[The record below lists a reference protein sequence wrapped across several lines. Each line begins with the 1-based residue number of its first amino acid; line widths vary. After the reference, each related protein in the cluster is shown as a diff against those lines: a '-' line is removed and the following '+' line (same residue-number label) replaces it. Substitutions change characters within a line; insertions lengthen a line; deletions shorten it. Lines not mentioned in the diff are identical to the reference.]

1 MGACPWRPIAGSPEL
16 SSPDGPGGA
25 SCGDNPRPEPLSPS
39 APRPNPAQVPGSPQ
53 GRPGPSRAASR
64 ASAGATS
71 QAASPGAASA
81 AIGLA
86 PRQVAWQ
93 VLQAVAAGAYADGA
107 LERELQRQPLS
118 GQDRALATELAYGA
132 IRQRRLLDGWLDQ
145 LGKVPAERQPPKL
158 RWLLHLGLYQLLAS
172 DRVPAS
178 AAVSTSV
185 ELAKRG
191 GLARLAP
198 VVNGLL
204 RSFLRQ
210 QEAGQGLELPADPAL
225 ALARRQSLPDW
236 LAQALLEWLAGP
248 QAEAFAVACNQ
259 PPSLDL
265 RCNPLRGSREQ
276 LLADLR
282 AAGVAAEPIAGLP
295 QGLVLLGRSGDL
307 RQLPGYAEGRWCVQD
322 RSAQRIAPL
331 LAPQPGERILD
342 ACAAPGGKSTHLA
355 ELMGDRGEV
364 LALDRS
370 AARLQRV
377 GRNLDRLGLACI
389 QTRVGDATSLGRRPE
404 PTKPNDEQLQLEH
417 PQSESLSQDPATAP
431 IAQASDDAWWQGGFD
446 RILIDAPCSGLGTLA
461 RHADARWRI
470 NPAAIDELVILQR
483 QLLEGLAPL
492 LRPGGRLVYAT
503 CTVHPR
509 ENGELIAAFLAAHPD
524 WRLLESW
531 QLWPGQGP
539 GGAFEGGQSGETAQ
553 ASRSPEDAG
562 QAPTGEA
569 PAGEGPGSGGD
580 GFFAAALQAP
590 G

>member
-1 MGACPWRPIAGSPEL
+1 M
-16 SSPDGPGGA
+16 
-25 SCGDNPRPEPLSPS
+25 SPS
-39 APRPNPAQVPGSPQ
+39 APRPNPAKAPGSPQ
-53 GRPGPSRAASR
+53 PRPE
-64 ASAGATS
+64 
-71 QAASPGAASA
+71 PGGG

-93 VLQAVAAGAYADGA
+93 VLSAVAAGAYADGA
-107 LERELQRQPLS
+107 LERELQRHPLT

-132 IRQRRLLDGWLDQ
+132 IRQRRLLDAWLDQ

-210 QEAGQGLELPADPAL
+210 QEAGGSLALSADPAL
-225 ALARRQSLPDW
+225 ALAQRQSLPDW
-236 LAQALLEWLAGP
+236 LAQALLTWLPAP

-265 RCNPLRGSREQ
+265 RCNPLRGSRDQ

-282 AAGVAAEPIAGLP
+282 AAGVAAEPLASLP

-331 LAPQPGERILD
+331 LDPQPGERILD

-364 LALDRS
+364 VALDRS

-377 GRNLDRLGLACI
+377 GRNLERLGLTCI
-389 QTRVGDATSLGRRPE
+389 QTRVGDGTHLAGRPE
-404 PTKPNDEQLQLEH
+404 PTAADPEPTPSQAGDE
-417 PQSESLSQDPATAP
+417 PG
-431 IAQASDDAWWQGGFD
+431 ASPPGPGAGDDGWWQGGFD
-446 RILIDAPCSGLGTLA
+446 RILVDAPCSGLGTLA

-470 NPAAIDELVILQR
+470 GPAAIDDLVLLQR

-492 LRPGGRLVYAT
+492 LRAGGRLVYAT

-509 ENGELIAAFLAAHPD
+509 ENGELIAAFLAAHPH

-539 GGAFEGGQSGETAQ
+539 PGEAAGSQ
-553 ASRSPEDAG
+553 G
-562 QAPTGEA
+562 QAPG
-569 PAGEGPGSGGD
+569 AGGDPTGGD

>member
-1 MGACPWRPIAGSPEL
+1 
-16 SSPDGPGGA
+16 
-25 SCGDNPRPEPLSPS
+25 
-39 APRPNPAQVPGSPQ
+39 
-53 GRPGPSRAASR
+53 
-64 ASAGATS
+64 
-71 QAASPGAASA
+71 
-81 AIGLA
+81 
-86 PRQVAWQ
+86 VAWQ
-93 VLQAVAAGAYADGA
+93 VLSAVAAGAYADGA
-107 LERELQRQPLS
+107 LERELQRQPLT

-132 IRQRRLLDGWLDQ
+132 IRQRRLLDAWLDQ

-210 QEAGQGLELPADPAL
+210 QEAGGGLVLSADPAL
-225 ALARRQSLPDW
+225 ALAQRQSLPDW
-236 LAQALLEWLAGP
+236 LAQALLTWLQAP

-259 PPSLDL
+259 PPNLDL
-265 RCNPLRGSREQ
+265 RCNPLRGSRDQ

-282 AAGVAAEPIAGLP
+282 AAGVAAEPLAGLP
-295 QGLVLLGRSGDL
+295 QGLVLGGRSGDL

-331 LAPQPGERILD
+331 LDPQPGERILD

-364 LALDRS
+364 VALDRS

-377 GRNLDRLGLACI
+377 GRNLERLGLTCI
-389 QTRVGDATSLGRRPE
+389 QTRVGDGTHLASRPE
-404 PTKPNDEQLQLEH
+404 PTPSQAGDE
-417 PQSESLSQDPATAP
+417 PG
-431 IAQASDDAWWQGGFD
+431 ASPTGPGAGDDDWWQGGFD
-446 RILIDAPCSGLGTLA
+446 RILVDAPCSGLGTLA
-461 RHADARWRI
+461 RHADARWRVG
-470 NPAAIDELVILQR
+470 PAAIDDLVLLQR

-509 ENGELIAAFLAAHPD
+509 ENGELIAAFLAAHPH

-539 GGAFEGGQSGETAQ
+539 AGKAAGPQ
-553 ASRSPEDAG
+553 G
-562 QAPTGEA
+562 QAPG
-569 PAGEGPGSGGD
+569 AGGDPTGGD